1 MQYQR
6 TSRIDNISAQIG
18 VKQSNENMIA
28 NVIQRLISDAAME
41 SIRVNDLA
49 KQKAQMVII
58 NAMKQARK
66 VTKDDAGARAILDQG

>member
-1 MQYQR
+1 M
-6 TSRIDNISAQIG
+6 
-18 VKQSNENMIA
+18 KQSNENMIA

-41 SIRVNDLA
+41 SIRLNDLA
-49 KQKAQMVII
+49 KQKAQMAII

>member
-18 VKQSNENMIA
+18 MKQSNENMIA

-66 VTKDDAGARAILDQG
+66 ITKDDAGARAILDQS

>member
-1 MQYQR
+1 M
-6 TSRIDNISAQIG
+6 
-18 VKQSNENMIA
+18 KQSNENMIA

>member
-28 NVIQRLISDAAME
+28 NVIKRLISDAAME

-58 NAMKQARK
+58 NAMKQARQ

>member
-1 MQYQR
+1 
-6 TSRIDNISAQIG
+6 

-41 SIRVNDLA
+41 SIRLNDLA
-49 KQKAQMVII
+49 KQKAQMAII

>member
-1 MQYQR
+1 
-6 TSRIDNISAQIG
+6 

>member
-1 MQYQR
+1 
-6 TSRIDNISAQIG
+6 

-66 VTKDDAGARAILDQG
+66 VTKDNAGARAILDQG

>member
-66 VTKDDAGARAILDQG
+66 ITKDDAGARAILDQS